1 MQRKL
6 PPKMRKNNRAW
17 ALGLMVG
24 IFFIAL
30 ALPLKASP
38 PAPAAPAGP
47 RTAAPPPPAT
57 PGKTA
62 TETAIPA
69 KKTLEE
75 VLRLP
80 FTYHREN
87 RPDPFKPF
95 ITEQSGPA
103 PSTQEED
110 APLTGMQLFEPSQLT
125 LVAILFSGQQAVAM
139 MEDSTGMGHIVR
151 VHDKIGRRGEIKA
164 IVPNAVEIEEW
175 SLTPSGAKRVTTNEM
190 VLRKEGDK
198 E

>member
-6 PPKMRKNNRAW
+6 PQKMRKNNRAW
-17 ALGLMVG
+17 AFG
-24 IFFIAL
+24 IIGGICLVAL

-38 PAPAAPAGP
+38 PPAAATPAAP
-47 RTAAPPPPAT
+47 RAAAPAT

-62 TETAIPA
+62 TGAAIPA
-69 KKTLEE
+69 KKSLEE

-103 PSTQEED
+103 PATQEED

-139 MEDSTGMGHIVR
+139 MEDSTGMGHIVK